1 MDEACRDESWGV
13 TNQQISDFHG
23 HLEYHTT
30 WRVACAER
38 YTAENCGRKWR
49 KSSPSQEYSVEGVG
63 VQVARLV
70 VRCGGWAVS
79 GTVGGT
85 VDGTVKVK
93 PKPRIPVAIE
103 LVAPPY
109 TVPEEEKKKKEKEAE
124 HSIACMHIHILM
136 HANLQTDCME

>member
-70 VRCGGWAVS
+70 VRWVGSGW
-79 GTVGGT
+79 
-85 VDGTVKVK
+85 
-93 PKPRIPVAIE
+93 
-103 LVAPPY
+103 
-109 TVPEEEKKKKEKEAE
+109 
-124 HSIACMHIHILM
+124 
-136 HANLQTDCME
+136 